1 MKFDWRINSENVGL
15 SYKSKSYT
23 YFNLRGN
30 LIDLDLV
37 DIWARC
43 LLREKKRCFKLTL
56 CLVSD

>member
-15 SYKSKSYT
+15 SYESKSYT
-23 YFNLRGN
+23 YFNLCGN

-43 LLREKKRCFKLTL
+43 LSRKKRCFKLTL
-56 CLVSD
+56 CLVSE

>member
-23 YFNLRGN
+23 YFNLCGN

-43 LLREKKRCFKLTL
+43 LLRKKRCFVLTL
-56 CLVSD
+56 CLVRE